1 VTSRVCLVAATAAC
15 AALACASLASAAG
28 DDGSGTYTGSGRTYY
43 FDLFNSGTTPWQTFV
58 LIGPPGIRFVGAATA
73 AENTARCVPGQPD
86 GLAEEIECG
95 PIAAT
100 VMRPGTHILLVGTM
114 SAPVTCGPAFRL
126 EVSST
131 GATPFANGSDVTD
144 AGCAAQ
150 RPSVRTPPLVHGAA
164 RVGGVLTATP
174 PVWSD
179 APESVRYQWQR
190 CVRGACVRIKG
201 ATSRTLRLTRADAG
215 RSIRVAATA
224 VVEGVTLTSRSKPVA
239 VTR

>member
-1 VTSRVCLVAATAAC
+1 MTSRVSLVAATAAC
-15 AALACASLASAAG
+15 VALVCAALASAGA
-28 DDGSGTYTGSGRTYY
+28 TTARGRTRA
-43 FDLFNSGTTPWQTFV
+43 LAGRTTSTSCNSGTTPWQTFV
-58 LIGPPGIRFVGAATA
+58 LIGPPGVRFVGGATA

-144 AGCAAQ
+144 AGCSAQ
-150 RPSVRTPPLVHGAA
+150 RPSVRTPPLVRGRA

-174 PVWSD
+174 AVWSD
-179 APESVRYQWQR
+179 APTSVRYQWQR
-190 CVRGACVRIKG
+190 CVRSACVRIQG
-201 ATSRTLRLTRADAG
+201 ATRA
-215 RSIRVAATA
+215 R
-224 VVEGVTLTSRSKPVA
+224 
-239 VTR
+239 

>member
-1 VTSRVCLVAATAAC
+1 MTSRVSLVAATAAC
-15 AALACASLASAAG
+15 VALVCAAHASAGG

-43 FDLFNSGTTPWQTFV
+43 FDLRNSGTTPWQTFV
-58 LIGPPGIRFVGAATA
+58 LIGPPGVRFVGGATA

-144 AGCAAQ
+144 AGCSAQ
-150 RPSVRTPPLVHGAA
+150 QPSVRTPPLVRGRA

-174 PVWSD
+174 AVWSD
-179 APESVRYQWQR
+179 APTSVRYQWQR
-190 CVRGACVRIKG
+190 CVRSACVRIQG
-201 ATSRTLRLTRADAG
+201 ASSRTLRLTRGDAG
-215 RSIRVAATA
+215 RSLRVAATA
-224 VVEGVTLTSRSKPVA
+224 VVDGVTLTSRSKAVPVI
-239 VTR
+239 R